1 MTWSATGERS
11 LRLRSGARRRWTVL
25 VELLVA
31 TAICVAGFAFGAP
44 WMQVNEAR
52 WVVALLRLFDLDQ
65 VSGALPGHILIFGA
79 EGAVLNAEVTA
90 SCSSILSVVGLTAL
104 TVAVFRGRRRHAL
117 AGLLA
122 AVAAVL
128 ALNSV
133 RLTAS
138 TLAGIWWGRP
148 AMILFH
154 DWVGSLWNF
163 TATFLGFLVL
173 VAVTLPA
180 RERAEQDAGGRH
192 TARRPSSWARPGLG
206 YQMPETDADSATR
219 GRRLT
224 GLIYR
229 YLLPRRV
236 AMRLAARREAG
247 RIDYRI
253 GHMPPAERAATVRK
267 LAADGLGA
275 HTASLLAVATY
286 DQDLAVLDTL
296 AEVIAARQWEP
307 VTSHRVTSLRL
318 WARGWM
324 LGRAH
329 HRPGTAP
336 PAAPAQDGPT
346 AEPPSPGS
354 HDTQPIDTQPIE
366 ELTDAVFAPLWAGP
380 GPPRPVLQVPPGRPP
395 RLPPRRDGAAEWPRR
410 STPRNFARVGPLP
423 RSRPTTVEEAP

>member
-1 MTWSATGERS
+1 MTRSATAGRS
-11 LRLRSGARRRWTVL
+11 PRLRLRSGARRRSMVL
-25 VELLVA
+25 LELLVA
-31 TAICVAGFAFGAP
+31 AVICFTGFAFGAP

-52 WVVALLRLFDLDQ
+52 WVVAVLRLFGLDQ
-65 VSGALPGHILIFGA
+65 VSGALPGHILIFGP

-104 TVAVFRGRRRHAL
+104 TVAVFRGRRQHAF

-122 AVAAVL
+122 ALAAVL
-128 ALNSV
+128 ALNGV
-133 RLTAS
+133 RLIAS

-148 AMILFH
+148 AMVLFH

-180 RERAEQDAGGRH
+180 PERAEQDAGGRH
-192 TARRPSSWARPGLG
+192 TAQRPSSWARPGLG
-206 YQMPETDADSATR
+206 YQMPQTDAGTARHRR
-219 GRRLT
+219 GLT
-224 GLIYR
+224 GFIYR

-236 AMRLAARREAG
+236 ASRLGARREAA

-253 GHMPPAERAATVRK
+253 GHLSPAERAARVRA

-286 DQDLAVLDTL
+286 DQDTEVLDTL
-296 AEVIAARQWEP
+296 AAEVAARQWEP
-307 VTSHRVTSLRL
+307 VTSHRMTSLRL

-329 HRPGTAP
+329 SRPDTAP
-336 PAAPAQDGPT
+336 PAAPDLVGDGPT
-346 AEPPSPGS
+346 AWPPSSVQDDG
-354 HDTQPIDTQPIE
+354 QPTR
-366 ELTDAVFAPLWAGP
+366 ELTDVVTALRSAGA
-380 GPPRPVLQVPPGRPP
+380 GQPRPVLGPAPAAAALVPPRRGAVAERPP
-395 RLPPRRDGAAEWPRR
+395 RP
-410 STPRNFARVGPLP
+410 TPRSFARVSPTP
-423 RSRPTTVEEAP
+423 RHRPSTVEEAR